1 MKFNFEGNI
10 KFNSVAISYLEI
22 LKFVLINLPVYFL
35 LCDYDETDIP
45 VRVQSKYLGN
55 YLFANFNL
63 TSLVI
68 ILSYIQ

>member
-22 LKFVLINLPVYFL
+22 LKFVWINLPVYFL
-35 LCDYDETDIP
+35 LCNNDESDLP
-45 VRVQSKYLGN
+45 VRVQCKYLEN